1 MRAPGVGIVVSA
13 VLVAAAAGVAARGA
27 GPAAAGSAARA
38 AAAGASAAPDARI
51 REAADALA
59 QHLVEVRR
67 DIHMHPELGNRE
79 TRTGALVADRL
90 RALGLEVRYPV
101 ARTGV
106 VAVLRG
112 GRPGRVAAVRAD
124 IDALPIQERNDVPY
138 RSTVPGVKHAC
149 GHDAHTTVVLGVA
162 EVLAGQRDRL
172 PGSVVFL
179 FQPSEEGPP
188 EGEDGGAPLM
198 IREGAL
204 DDPKAEA
211 IFGIHVDPLLD
222 AGTIGWTAGP
232 IFASSDRFAIT
243 VAGRTTHG
251 AYPHTGLDPIPVA
264 ADMVGALQT
273 IVSREID
280 ARAPK
285 VLTIGTIHGGN
296 RFNIIAGD
304 VEMQGTLRALD
315 DEVRAALK
323 ERMARTVDGVAAA
336 HGTTATL
343 RFLGEGNPVTRNDAG
358 LARASVP
365 GLERACGKD
374 KVVEVAPQMGA
385 EDFAHYAQRIPGLY
399 VKLGVRNT
407 ERGITAM
414 IHTEDFDLDEAA
426 LPVGVRAL
434 ATVLWDFMAAPRQ
447 VTR

>member
-1 MRAPGVGIVVSA
+1 MQARGTFIVGAAI
-13 VLVAAAAGVAARGA
+13 VAAVAGMAGLGAAPAARASAARGS
-27 GPAAAGSAARA
+27 AATGSAT
-38 AAAGASAAPDARI
+38 PDARI
-51 REAADALA
+51 RAAAEALA
-59 QHLVEVRR
+59 PRLVEVRR
-67 DIHMHPELGNRE
+67 DLHMHPELGNRE

-149 GHDAHTTVVLGVA
+149 GHDGHTSMVLGVA
-162 EVLAGQRDRL
+162 EVLSGLREQL
-172 PGSVVFL
+172 PGTVVFL

-188 EGEDGGAPLM
+188 EGEEGGAPLM

-211 IFGIHVDPLLD
+211 IFGLHVDPLLD
-222 AGTIGWTAGP
+222 AGTIGWSAGP
-232 IFASSDRFAIT
+232 IYASSDRFAIT
-243 VAGRTTHG
+243 VAGHTTHG

-280 ARAPK
+280 AQAPK
-285 VLTIGTIHGGN
+285 VLTIGSIHGGN

-315 DEVRAALK
+315 DGVRAALK

-343 RFLGEGNPVTRNDAG
+343 RFVGEGNPVTRNDAA
-358 LARASVP
+358 LAHASVP
-365 GLERACGKD
+365 GLERACGTGR
-374 KVVEVAPQMGA
+374 VIEVAPQMGA
-385 EDFAHYAQRIPGLY
+385 EDFAHYAQRIPGFY

-434 ATVLWDFMAAPRQ
+434 ATVLWDFLSTPPR
-447 VTR
+447 VSR